1 MRSAVLITPGG
12 VCTINQIE
20 KRAAHAPIR
29 HEGGSGHVTAST
41 GAPNR
46 RHGDRVF
53 GCRLRRGRMHAHDKD
68 TKREECEQRARECID
83 LAKQS
88 TDIKARED
96 YIALAE
102 QWAHLANEMAR
113 LANARRS

>member
-29 HEGGSGHVTAST
+29 HEGGSRVCDGEHGGAEQTA
-41 GAPNR
+41 R
-46 RHGDRVF
+46 RQDV

-68 TKREECEQRARECID
+68 TKREECEQLAREYID

-88 TDIKARED
+88 TDTKARED